1 MICILID
8 YIRWKRGLSPN
19 NKTSL
24 IYTVVPVNHINLEGE
39 SYTYMELRTAG
50 LQVLSLLLFPLKVQK
65 SSSQA
70 QDRVSQNFQVDFE
83 RSKPTLIALTA
94 TKVTENI
101 RSENINQV

>member
-8 YIRWKRGLSPN
+8 YICWERGLSPN

-39 SYTYMELRTAG
+39 SYTYMELRTAS

-65 SSSQA
+65 SSQA
-70 QDRVSQNFQVDFE
+70 QDRESQNFQVDFE